1 MDYDVRMY
9 TSAGVRKAFN
19 PDWITSVDFELA
31 EQGGFQN
38 GSITVQCAW
47 DDLSLDGTEYVDI
60 RCFDATT
67 VTYRGYVM
75 RPEQTL
81 ADPETWTLSLF
92 GMMERANGYLVRKC
106 YCYADYTDVGTIFQA
121 IVTDWVAPNIA
132 GLVVDVTGI
141 SALNIKLLEFCA
153 TGKTASQAFNQ
164 LVESAPLTM
173 IWGFDVTSGGVNQ
186 IYLRPRSATVQD
198 TYIVGK
204 DVTALTYPRDVTQV
218 VNKGYFTGGTA
229 DLPNLAPNASFENCV
244 SVTSADANL
253 LLNGSFETQ
262 TPSSSR
268 QNAAYWNRDNSA
280 VRRQFPDDNPGANL
294 SRTGNCYIEMTNATA
309 IFYQTVQVG
318 YAQPINVSIWARQ
331 NTNGDTEN
339 FRFRVQELDSVG
351 TVLATQVSGN
361 LTPATSTYEQFSYTF
376 TLTQP
381 TCTQAVFVF
390 EMMSAGGT
398 AHGIIYDDAVVT
410 LSTPQAADWTIGTNS
425 DKTFAT
431 LDWASTGWAK
441 DGLQSVEVIP
451 SAAGAGYVELVTRA
465 ESNVSVAPGKTH
477 YFSLW
482 AYGVAGTIVLGWRE
496 YADGVLTSTQGM
508 SVAEVVVGVT
518 GSRHTFSSTTGTT
531 TNTIQPFIRIYDSS
545 SNPVYVDAVM
555 ITVGAAPP
563 LGDFYKGSNYEAVRS
578 VTDYTVG
585 QIGTAQS
592 ASIASYGLRE
602 KAESVD
608 LITNSTLLDTFVVP
622 YLAAFAV
629 PAVQGKLEI
638 KGAVKNVGLTGTL
651 RVVNLP
657 SAPPALFPSRV
668 RYRIG
673 DSFDISVDL
682 NNQRPDMAQLL
693 RKVANQAVKNAVA
706 SGQVSAGGTGG
717 GGGGGSYPSSA
728 GVTSFQSDSNTA
740 LTGAVV
746 LVSGIGTALAES
758 GQNITVNNL
767 WSRKFL

>member
-1 MDYDVRMY
+1 MDSDVRLY
-9 TSAGVRKAFN
+9 TSAGLRKSLN
-19 PDWITSVDFELA
+19 PEWITGIDFEMG
-31 EQGGFQN
+31 ERGGFQN
-38 GSITVQCAW
+38 GSITVQAAW
-47 DDLSLDGTEYVDI
+47 DDLSIDGTEYVDI

-75 RPEQTL
+75 RPEQVL
-81 ADPETWTLSLF
+81 SVPEVWKFTLSGL
-92 GMMERANGYLVRKC
+92 MERTNGYLVRKC
-106 YCYADYTDVGTIFQA
+106 YCYADYTDIGTIFQEM
-121 IVTDWVAPNIA
+121 VTDWVAPNLS

-141 SALNIKLLEFCA
+141 SALNIKLLNFCA
-153 TGKTASQAFNQ
+153 TGKTFSEAMNQ
-164 LVESAPLTM
+164 LIDSAPYTM
-173 IWGFDVTSGGVNQ
+173 IWGFDVTSSGANQ
-186 IYLRPRSATVQD
+186 IYLRPRSTTVQD

-204 DVTALTYPRDVTQV
+204 DVTAFTYPRDVTQV

-244 SVTSADANL
+244 GATDAAANL

-280 VRRQFPDDNPGANL
+280 VRRQFPDDNPSANL

-361 LTPATSTYEQFSYTF
+361 LTPATSTYEQFTYTF
-376 TLTQP
+376 TLAQP

-390 EMMSAGGT
+390 EMMSAGGV

-410 LSTPQAADWTIGTNS
+410 LTTPQADGWTIGTNS

-431 LDWASTGWAK
+431 LDWASRGWAK
-441 DGLQSVEVIP
+441 DGIQSVKIIP
-451 SAAGAGYVELVTRA
+451 SAAGAGYVEIVTRP
-465 ESNVSVAPGKTH
+465 ESNVNVAPGKTH
-477 YFSLW
+477 YFTVW
-482 AYGVAGTIVLGWRE
+482 TYGVAGSVVLGWRE

-508 SVAEVVVGVT
+508 SVAEVVVGVSGT
-518 GSRHTFSSTTGTT
+518 RHTFSSTTGTT

-555 ITVGAAPP
+555 ITMGASPP
-563 LGDFYKGSNYEAVRS
+563 LGDFYTGSNYEAVRS
-578 VTDYTVG
+578 VTDYTSG
-585 QIGTAQS
+585 QIGTAQA

-602 KAESVD
+602 KAETVD
-608 LITNSTLLDTFVVP
+608 IITNSTLLDTFAIP
-622 YLAAFAV
+622 YFAAFAT
-629 PAVQGKLEI
+629 PSVQGSLTVKN
-638 KGAVKNVGLTGTL
+638 AVKNVSLTGTI
-651 RVVNLP
+651 RMVNIP
-657 SAPPALFPSRV
+657 SPPPALFPSRV
-668 RYRIG
+668 RYNIG
-673 DSFDISVDL
+673 DSFEIAIDL
-682 NNQRPDMAQLL
+682 NNQRPDMAALL
-693 RKVANQAVKNAVA
+693 RKVAKQAVNSAVA

-717 GGGGGSYPSSA
+717 GGGTSYPSGG
-728 GVTSFQSDSNTA
+728 GVTSIAADAGTA
-740 LTGAVV
+740 ITGAVV